1 MWAGKVKHPG
11 AHKSEMESLP
21 PGLKKE
27 REGILLMNLERAVPM
42 RAGQPRGTVAFSED
56 AKSTGEEVL

>member
-1 MWAGKVKHPG
+1 MRAGKVKHPG

-21 PGLKKE
+21 PGLKKQ
-27 REGILLMNLERAVPM
+27 REGALLMNLERAVPM
-42 RAGQPRGTVAFSED
+42 GAGQPTGTVAFSGD